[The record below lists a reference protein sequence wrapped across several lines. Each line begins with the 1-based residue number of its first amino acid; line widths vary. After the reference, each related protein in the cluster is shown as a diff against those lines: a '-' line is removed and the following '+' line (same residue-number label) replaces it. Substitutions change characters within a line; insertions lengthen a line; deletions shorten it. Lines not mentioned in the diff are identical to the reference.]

1 MSAVA
6 QTLAEPATR
15 SMANALRMLA
25 IDAVEA
31 AKSGHPG
38 MPLGMA
44 EIAVALWDRHLKHN
58 PGNPAWPDRD
68 RFVLSNGHGSM
79 LLYGLLHLS
88 GYDLPIDELKRFR
101 QLHGK
106 TPGHPE
112 VGVTPG
118 VETTTGPLGQGLANG
133 VGMAL
138 AEALLAREF
147 NRPGHRIVDHRTYV
161 FAGDGCLMEGISH
174 EAASLAGTL
183 KLDKLTVLY
192 DDNGISIDG
201 HVAQWFADD
210 TPARF
215 AAYGWHVVRDVDGH
229 DAISVDRALHAARA
243 AGRPSL
249 ICCRTVIGQGA
260 PSKAGTHDVHG
271 APLGADEVERT
282 RRALGWPHPPFVIPD
297 AVRARFDASERGAA
311 AEADWRARLD
321 AYRQCYPAEAA
332 EFERRIQG
340 KLPAHWHDAVRA
352 LLRDADVAAES
363 VATRKA
369 SQKAIAALA
378 RSLPE
383 MLGGSADLTGSNL
396 TDWPGAVDVRTDG
409 AALRGGNY
417 LHYGVREFGMSA
429 VMNGIALHR
438 GYLPFGGTFLTFSD
452 YSRNALR
459 MAALMKTRSI
469 FVFTHD
475 SIGLG
480 EDGPTHQPVEHAAS
494 LRLIPGLDVWRPCDT
509 VETAQAWVSAVERG
523 GASCLLLSRQNL
535 PFVTRSAAQIGEI
548 ARGGY
553 VLRDWAPHAPREQAV
568 RIVLIATGSEV
579 ALALD
584 ALAPLAAAGI
594 AARVVS
600 MPSTSVFDR
609 QPHAWRDA
617 VLPPGV
623 PRVAIE
629 AGVRA
634 FWRQYVGLEGGVVGI
649 DTFGE
654 SAPAAALFEHF
665 KLNTQALVDEACR
678 VAQRAR

>member
-6 QTLAEPATR
+6 QPLDAPATR
-15 SMANALRMLA
+15 PMADALRMLA

-44 EIAVALWDRHLKHN
+44 EIAVALWDRHLKHS
-58 PGNPAWPDRD
+58 PRNPAWPDRD

-79 LLYGLLHLS
+79 LLYGLLHLT

-101 QLHGK
+101 QLHSK

-183 KLDKLTVLY
+183 RLDKLTVLY

-215 AAYGWHVVRDVDGH
+215 AAYGWHVVREVDGH
-229 DAISVDRALHAARA
+229 DVDAVDRALHAARA
-243 AGRPSL
+243 TGRPTL
-249 ICCRTVIGQGA
+249 ICCRTVIGHGA
-260 PSKAGTHDVHG
+260 PKAGTHDVHG

-282 RRALGWPHPPFVIPD
+282 RRALGWSHPPFEIPD
-297 AVRARFDASERGAA
+297 EIRANFDVSARGAA
-311 AEADWRARLD
+311 AEAEWRARFD
-321 AYRQCYPAEAA
+321 AYRQHYPVEAA
-332 EFERRIQG
+332 EFERRVQG
-340 KLPAHWHDAVRA
+340 RLPPHWYDTVRA
-352 LLRDADVAAES
+352 LLRDADCAAES
-363 VATRKA
+363 IATRKA
-369 SQKAIAALA
+369 SQKAIGALA

-383 MLGGSADLTGSNL
+383 LLGGSADLTGSNL
-396 TDWPGAVDVRTDG
+396 TDWPGAVDVRSDENG
-409 AALRGGNY
+409 LRGGNY
-417 LHYGVREFGMSA
+417 VHYGVREFGMSA

-452 YSRNALR
+452 YARNALR

-480 EDGPTHQPVEHAAS
+480 EDGPTHQAVEHAAS

-509 VETAQAWVSAVERG
+509 VETAQAWVSAVEREG
-523 GASCLLLSRQNL
+523 PSCLLLSRQNL
-535 PFVTRSAAQIGEI
+535 RFVTRSAVQIAAI

-553 VLRDWAPHAPREQAV
+553 VLRDWPDEEGQQQPARV
-568 RIVLIATGSEV
+568 VLIATGSEV
-579 ALALD
+579 SLALD
-584 ALAPLAAAGI
+584 AIAPLAAAGI
-594 AARVVS
+594 ATRIVS
-600 MPSTSVFDR
+600 MPSTTAFDR
-609 QPHAWRDA
+609 QPRAWRDA

-634 FWRQYVGLEGGVVGI
+634 FWRQYVGLDGGVVGI

-665 KLNTQALVDEACR
+665 GLNAQAVIDAARR
-678 VAQRAR
+678 VADGAR